1 MKVFLQLSDSDRI
14 LLTQFPIPEIEEVT
28 VPISSCGALSEYIDI
43 LNLTPVSGFP
53 KEYQH
58 MCGVLGIEGVE
69 ALHAIPEHKLKG
81 HLNDIEAELQK
92 IFDVE
97 ENVNYLA
104 AHLAI
109 KEFLTSL
116 STALLDFDKLNDLIN
131 ASEHDTVKSSIR
143 SFFPKSGH
151 TQPIAYSTNH
161 SVTGRLVVESG
172 PQVLTAPAEVRKC
185 FRSRYDGGRI
195 LQLDIVSAEPK
206 LALHVANI
214 PPPTDVY
221 AHLAK
226 SILGDA
232 VTREQAKL
240 ITLCALYGQS
250 SRRLARKLPP
260 KVSAKQVIQKTKKF
274 FEIDELEE
282 KLREE
287 ARGGTIRNILGRPI
301 TLPDDSDHI
310 LISYFLQ
317 SSIAEGAILMFADFI
332 EHTEL
337 ACEPLFVIHDALIM
351 DCDSAA
357 GNELLAQDTIKLNL
371 LDWEFDVSITD
382 LTDN

>member
-1 MKVFLQLSDSDRI
+1 MKVFLQLSESDRI
-14 LLTQFPIPEIEEVT
+14 LLTQFPIPEIEEIT
-28 VPISSCGALSEYIDI
+28 VSISNCGTLSEYVDI
-43 LNLTPVSGFP
+43 LNFPPLNGFP
-53 KEYQH
+53 KEYQR
-58 MCGVLGIEGVE
+58 MCDVLGIEGVE
-69 ALHAIPEHKLKG
+69 ALHAIPEHKLKE
-81 HLNDIEAELQK
+81 HLRTTEAQLQT
-92 IFDVE
+92 IFDVK
-97 ENVNYLA
+97 ENVDYLA

-109 KEFLTSL
+109 KEFLASL
-116 STALLDFDKLNDLIN
+116 SVALVDFDKLNDLIT
-131 ASEHDTVKSSIR
+131 ASEHDVVKSSIR
-143 SFFPKSGH
+143 SFFPQRGH
-151 TQPIAYSTNH
+151 TRPIVYSTNH
-161 SVTGRLVVESG
+161 SVTGRLIVESG

-206 LALHVANI
+206 LAVHVANI
-214 PPPTDVY
+214 RPPRDVY
-221 AHLAK
+221 AHLAN

-250 SRRLARKLPP
+250 PRRLGRQLPP
-260 KVSAKQVIQKTKKF
+260 KVSAKQVIQKTRKF
-274 FEIDELEE
+274 FEIGELEDR
-282 KLREE
+282 LREE
-287 ARGGTIRNILGRPI
+287 AKGGTIRNVLGRPI
-301 TLPDDSDHI
+301 ALPDDSDRI

-337 ACEPLFVIHDALIM
+337 VCEPLFVIHDALIV
-351 DCDSAA
+351 DCDAAA

-371 LDWEFDVSITD
+371 RDWEFDVSIMD